1 VPDRWS
7 EAVTE
12 QAGHIEP
19 DSNEAILASF
29 GTFKLRTAWRV
40 LARNRARALFDLVR
54 EAEGAP
60 GFSTEQQGQTTLIRE
75 GIARAVEAASFRP
88 QGVREKLKDW
98 YSGAGIETAWAEL
111 HRASERLLLVQSAVA
126 VQDRIRTIDADLR
139 NNLKSDD
146 TRLTPATK
154 RLEAIA
160 QGGAAGIDSTV
171 RQELRDYEKLGN
183 EAGDDAHTNVRS
195 LRNLLIVICVCTT
208 AVLVAIAVLHA
219 LASGFLGFG
228 TAQTAGS
235 KSPAAPNVW
244 EVEVVGM
251 LGGMIAAV
259 FTIAKLGGFSG
270 PYRLPVYQALI
281 RVPAG
286 SAVALAA
293 VVLMQSKQI
302 GALSPQSG
310 LSVLAVALVFGYAPD
325 VLLRFMDQK
334 ATSLLGQAQG
344 KNDPNRPPLTQPL
357 TPPPA

>member
-1 VPDRWS
+1 MPSGSD
-7 EAVTE
+7 
-12 QAGHIEP
+12 
-19 DSNEAILASF
+19 EAILEKLDA
-29 GTFKLRTAWRV
+29 FKLRTAWRV
-40 LARNRARALFDLVR
+40 VARNQARALFDLVR
-54 EAEGAP
+54 EAESTP
-60 GFSTEQQGQTTLIRE
+60 GFTVEQQQLTTLIRE
-75 GIARAVEAASFRP
+75 GIARAVDAASFRP
-88 QGVREKLKDW
+88 RGVREKLKDW

-111 HRASERLLLVQSAVA
+111 HRANERLLLVQSAVS
-126 VQDRIRTIDADLR
+126 VQDRVRTIDAALR

-160 QGGAAGIDSTV
+160 QDGAAGVDPTA

-183 EAGDDAHTNVRS
+183 EASDDAHANVRS
-195 LRNLLIVICVCTT
+195 LRNLLIVIGVCTT
-208 AVLVAIAVLHA
+208 AVLVLTALLHA
-219 LASGFLGFG
+219 LAPGFLDL
-228 TAQTAGS
+228 S
-235 KSPAAPNVW
+235 VAASSSAKPGAIEVW
-244 EVEVVGM
+244 EVEIVGM

-286 SAVALAA
+286 SIVALAA

-302 GALSPQSG
+302 SALSPQSG

-334 ATSLLGQAQG
+334 ATSLLGQAQS
-344 KNDPNRPPLTQPL
+344 KNDPNRPPLTQPVAQ
-357 TPPPA
+357 PPT